1 MPSASDEAALS
12 LIRAVSRDLVT
23 RMARDPMIGFAFA
36 GVDLARLAELEYQHA
51 SRTLGF
57 DVPYEG
63 RPLEAA
69 HFPRRIFGGQF
80 DRRMVLLREI
90 LAEREVPA
98 PLRDAWLAHAAA
110 QRERVVARGAPDC
123 A

>member
-1 MPSASDEAALS
+1 
-12 LIRAVSRDLVT
+12 
-23 RMARDPMIGFAFA
+23 
-36 GVDLARLAELEYQHA
+36 
-51 SRTLGF
+51 
-57 DVPYEG
+57 
-63 RPLEAA
+63 
-69 HFPRRIFGGQF
+69 
-80 DRRMVLLREI
+80 MVLLREI

>member
-1 MPSASDEAALS
+1 VPSASDEAALS

-36 GVDLARLAELEYQHA
+36 GVDLARLA
-51 SRTLGF
+51 
-57 DVPYEG
+57 EG